1 MGGGPNKTY
10 VSANNIP
17 GLSVNER
24 LYRDAADRVERNFF
38 NTMNEEENFNSRSRQ
53 SLGGGQINKNSQ
65 WISENSNM
73 FNGNLKDFYSRQQAF
88 LQKQQE
94 KRDKAQ
100 DQYGEA
106 A

>member
-38 NTMNEEENFNSRSRQ
+38 NTMNEEENFNSRSR
-53 SLGGGQINKNSQ
+53 
-65 WISENSNM
+65 
-73 FNGNLKDFYSRQQAF
+73 
-88 LQKQQE
+88 
-94 KRDKAQ
+94 
-100 DQYGEA
+100 
-106 A
+106 